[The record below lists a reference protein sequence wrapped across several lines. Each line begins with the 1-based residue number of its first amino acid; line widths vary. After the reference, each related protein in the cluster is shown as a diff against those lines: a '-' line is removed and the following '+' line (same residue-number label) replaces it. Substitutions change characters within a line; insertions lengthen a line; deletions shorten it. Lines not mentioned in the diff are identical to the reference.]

1 LRARVHASE
10 GGNRELKGVV
20 MEGSMPLL
28 GDRFPEMTV
37 RTTHGKLSLP
47 GDMGGKWYILFSHP
61 ADFTPVCTTEFV
73 AFQKR
78 YGEFKALNCELIGLS
93 IDQVFSHMKWI
104 EWIHEKLDVE
114 ISFPLIADDM
124 GEVAKSLG
132 LVHPGKGT
140 NTVRGVFIVD
150 ARGVLRAS
158 LSYPQEL
165 GRNTEEILRMVQ
177 GLQISDRNGAAIPAN
192 WPRNEIVGSD
202 LMVPPALD
210 EATARQRLQQYECLD
225 WWFCH
230 KKMGE

>member
-1 LRARVHASE
+1 
-10 GGNRELKGVV
+10 

-104 EWIHEKLDVE
+104 EWIREKLDVE

-124 GEVAKSLG
+124 GEAAKSLG

-230 KKMGE
+230 RKMGE